1 MDVKAEEAG
10 LRPDPSATTVVRAA
24 GTAGQGQLFADAY
37 PDYADTDKFPA
48 VGHGR
53 GHGRGGYPR
62 PRTSTFLRVAV
73 VIVALAVVA
82 GAVTL
87 GLVQAGVIDKSGG
100 GKSGAPSPA
109 HHQAALTP
117 TSPLVTPVSTGNG
130 TATYKVGIAAYQVTV
145 TTTTGRSWVSIGGSG
160 QHPAF
165 AGILQPNSSQKE
177 VLLGASQVD
186 IGAGGTKVA
195 ITSGHRTTTL
205 TPPSAPFTYQFQLK
219 T

>member
-10 LRPDPSATTVVRAA
+10 LRPDPSATTVVR
-24 GTAGQGQLFADAY
+24 GPGSVAGQGQLFADAHSG
-37 PDYADTDKFPA
+37 YADTNKIPA
-48 VGHGR
+48 VGNGR
-53 GHGRGGYPR
+53 ERGGYGR

-87 GLVQAGVIDKSGG
+87 GLVKAGVIDKTGG
-100 GKSGAPSPA
+100 GKSAAPPA
-109 HHQAALTP
+109 HHQAALAP
-117 TSPLVTPVSTGNG
+117 TSPLVTQVSTGNG
-130 TATYKVGIAAYQVTV
+130 TATYNVGIAAYQVTV
-145 TTTTGRSWVSIGGSG
+145 TTTTGRSWVSIGGTG
-160 QHPAF
+160 QHPAY

>member
-10 LRPDPSATTVVRAA
+10 LRPDPSATTVVPAA
-24 GTAGQGQLFADAY
+24 GTAGQGQLFADAS

-53 GHGRGGYPR
+53 GRGGYQR

-82 GAVTL
+82 GAAAL
-87 GLVQAGVIDKSGG
+87 GLVKAGVIDKSGG
-100 GKSGAPSPA
+100 GKSAAPPA
-109 HHQAALTP
+109 AHRQATSTP